1 MSRRQRGFTLVE
13 LMVAVGIFALLSAM
27 AFQGL
32 RAVMEAREGIVEQ
45 TERLKQV
52 QQAMAVLERD
62 FQQAVARGIRDPFGD
77 PRDAMLSDDIA
88 DLEFTRAGRS
98 NPLGTVRSE
107 MERVGY
113 RIEDEVLVRLHWGV
127 LDQQVEP
134 PRNSTEV
141 LDRVSDMQ
149 LRYLDR
155 DREWREIWPP
165 AGQPRGTELLPLAVE
180 ITLELEDLGELVRLF
195 RLADG
200 WEVSQP

>member
-1 MSRRQRGFTLVE
+1 MRRQRGFTLIE
-13 LMVAVGIFALLSAM
+13 LMVAVGIFAVLSAM

-32 RAVMEAREGIVEQ
+32 RAVMDAREGIQQQ

-62 FQQAVARGIRDPFGD
+62 FQQGVTRGIRDPFGD
-77 PRDAMLSDDIA
+77 PREAMLSDDLA

-98 NPLGTVRSE
+98 NPLGMVRSE
-107 MERVGY
+107 LQRVAY
-113 RIEDEVLVRLHWGV
+113 RLDEDVLIRIHWEV

-134 PRNSTEV
+134 PRGTTEILEGV
-141 LDRVSDMQ
+141 TELRF
-149 LRYLDR
+149 RYLDR
-155 DREWREIWPP
+155 NRDWRETWPP
-165 AGQPRGTELLPLAVE
+165 AGQPRGTELLPVAVE

-200 WEVSQP
+200 LEVSQP

>member
-1 MSRRQRGFTLVE
+1 MNRRQRGFTLIE

-62 FQQAVARGIRDPFGD
+62 FQQAVNRAIRDPFGD

-88 DLEFTRAGRS
+88 DLEFTRSGRT
-98 NPLGTVRSE
+98 NPLGMVRSE

-113 RIEDEVLVRLHWGV
+113 RVEDDVLVRLHWGA

-134 PRNSTEV
+134 PRSSTEV
-141 LDRVSDMQ
+141 LDRVTELSF
-149 LRYLDR
+149 RYLDR
-155 DREWREIWPP
+155 NRDWQEVWPP
-165 AGQPRGTELLPLAVE
+165 AGQPRGTDQLPVAVE

-200 WEVSQP
+200 WETAQP